1 MNQLWRPQTDRPEH
15 MLIYDPNQGN
25 PEQYLSMRLGF
36 LRLGFVVDQ
45 PPVEEGIVDEGLQ
58 HGHQGVLVP
67 EEQYI

>member
-1 MNQLWRPQTDRPEH
+1 

-36 LRLGFVVDQ
+36 LRLGFVVNQ

-58 HGHQGVLVP
+58 YGHQGVLVP
-67 EEQYI
+67 EKQHI